1 MNLSFLLLHLASS
14 TPFLLIKNN
23 PLKTISMPN
32 TDVYR
37 QDYFGSTLLCAATQ
51 VSFLVYKHTQRAKQK
66 AEVTHFCLL

>member
-37 QDYFGSTLLCAATQ
+37 QDYFGSTLLCTATQ
-51 VSFLVYKHTQRAKQK
+51 VSFLVYKHTHRAKQK